1 VGRLRQLFDPGVP
14 EPVEPTSLR
23 RIAKITLVLSLLLA
37 AGNCATRFAL
47 PPGSNIA
54 AYDVF
59 LGFNLAGHAVVI
71 AALASIVRSSG
82 RIEEVGGRLRLM
94 LVAAGWTVIPSTWI
108 LGGVAT
114 MLNLA
119 FATMFIGIARM
130 FLGWRLG
137 LWALGSV
144 VLTDLVFATLRLAG
158 GLPDE
163 SPLPETAILDNPGHA
178 AVFVGWRAVVVVVMF
193 VMAGYAANR
202 YRRSEHQLRTLNTDL
217 EERVAK
223 QVAEL
228 ERATRLRRY
237 LSPQLVDE
245 LLEADEDPGSSR
257 DRRPI
262 TVLFADLRGFTGMVE
277 RLAPETLAQT
287 LHLYFTEVTRVA
299 FEHGGTIDK
308 FIGDAIMIV
317 FGAPRATGESDQAR
331 RCVAMA
337 CEIQSAVAGLTDRL
351 AAIEVAPLEVRIGI
365 GSGLAT
371 VGTFGAEHRAEYT
384 AVGVPVNRA
393 ARLEP
398 LALPGGIL
406 VDARTRELVADAAA
420 VEAFGEI
427 ALKGFGTPQV
437 AFLVVGSAPVSRP
450 TTSSFSSSS

>member
-1 VGRLRQLFDPGVP
+1 VGLLRQLFDPGVP
-14 EPVEPTSLR
+14 EPVEPASLR
-23 RIAKITLVLSLLLA
+23 RIAKMTIAVSVLLA
-37 AGNCATRFAL
+37 AGNVATRFRL
-47 PPGSNIA
+47 PPGHNIA
-54 AYDVF
+54 AYDFF
-59 LGFNLAGHAVVI
+59 LPLNLGGHAIII
-71 AALASIVRSSG
+71 ATLASIVRSSG
-82 RIEEVGGRLRLM
+82 RLQDVAGRLRLM
-94 LVAAGWTVIPSTWI
+94 LAAAASTVVVATW
-108 LGGVAT
+108 LVGGVAT

-119 FATMFIGIARM
+119 FATMFVGIARL

-144 VLTDLVFATLRLAG
+144 ILIDVGFAVLRLAG
-158 GLPDE
+158 ALPDE
-163 SPLPETAILDNPGHA
+163 SPLPDTAILDNPGHV
-178 AVFVGWRAVVVVVMF
+178 AVFVTWRAMAVVVMF

-202 YRRSEHQLRTLNTDL
+202 YRRSEHELRTLNTEL
-217 EERVAK
+217 EERVAR

-237 LSPQLVDE
+237 LAPQLVDE
-245 LLEADEDPGSSR
+245 LLAADEDPASSR

-277 RLAPETLAQT
+277 RLAPETLAQA
-287 LHLYFTEVTRVA
+287 LHMYFTEVTRVA
-299 FEHGGTIDK
+299 FKHGGTIDK

-317 FGAPRATGESDQAR
+317 YGAPRATGESDQAR

-337 CEIQSAVAGLTDRL
+337 QEIQHAVAGLTDRL
-351 AAIEVAPLEVRIGI
+351 AAIHVSPLEVRIGI

-398 LALPGGIL
+398 LAPPGGIL
-406 VDARTRELVADAAA
+406 VDDRTRELVADAVA

-427 ALKGFGTPQV
+427 ALKGFGTPQA
-437 AFLVVGSAPVSRP
+437 AFRVVG
-450 TTSSFSSSS
+450 